1 MKCDYCEIIEQH
13 SYAEIVYEDK
23 DTLVIIKDT
32 VITPG
37 QITIVPKQH
46 HTIVELLPHPIM
58 EKCALLANK
67 VSMALFDIM
76 GGGTNILIQNG
87 LAGGQKVPH
96 VGIEIIPRKEND
108 NLPLQWSPKQLG
120 EADLEATYSLYQEEL
135 QREKKQPEK
144 SPPSPDPKPTDS
156 TEKSSD
162 KKSGSKKQKSPTP
175 DSYLL
180 KSVNRL
186 P

>member
-1 MKCDYCEIIEQH
+1 MKCDYCEIIEQPNH
-13 SYAEIVYEDK
+13 TEILYEDTDLFIIVK
-23 DTLVIIKDT
+23 DM

-37 QITIVPKQH
+37 QITIVPKAH
-46 HTIVELLPHPIM
+46 HPIVEMLPHPIM

-96 VGIEIIPRKEND
+96 FAIEIIPRKEND
-108 NLPLQWSPKQLG
+108 NLPLQWPPKQLG
-120 EADLEATYSLYQEEL
+120 EADLESTYSLYQEEL
-135 QREKKQPEK
+135 AREKKQPVDKIAPATSTTASAEEK
-144 SPPSPDPKPTDS
+144 PSAKK
-156 TEKSSD
+156 EKV
-162 KKSGSKKQKSPTP
+162 KP

>member
-1 MKCDYCEIIEQH
+1 MKCDYCEIIEQPNH
-13 SYAEIVYEDK
+13 TEILYEDK
-23 DTLVIIKDT
+23 DLFIIVKDM

-37 QITIVPKQH
+37 QITIVPKAH
-46 HTIVELLPHPIM
+46 HPIVEMLPHPLM

-96 VGIEIIPRKEND
+96 VAIEIIPRKEND
-108 NLPLQWSPKQLG
+108 NLPLQWPPKQLG
-120 EADLEATYSLYQEEL
+120 EADLESTYSLYQEEL
-135 QREKKQPEK
+135 HREKKQ
-144 SPPSPDPKPTDS
+144 
-156 TEKSSD
+156 SD
-162 KKSGSKKQKSPTP
+162 KTPLAPLDVAGSQEKPSAKKEKVKP

-180 KSVNRL
+180 KSISRL

>member
-1 MKCDYCEIIEQH
+1 MKCDYCEIIEQPNH
-13 SYAEIVYEDK
+13 TEILYEDK
-23 DTLVIIKDT
+23 DLFIIVKDM

-37 QITIVPKQH
+37 QITIVPKAH
-46 HTIVELLPHPIM
+46 HPIVEMLPHPIM

-96 VGIEIIPRKEND
+96 FAIEIIPRKEND
-108 NLPLQWSPKQLG
+108 TLPLQWPSKQLG
-120 EADLEATYSLYQEEL
+120 EADLESTYSLYQEEL
-135 QREKKQPEK
+135 HREKKQPDQTSSSTTDAKLLESSEK
-144 SPPSPDPKPTDS
+144 PS
-156 TEKSSD
+156 EK
-162 KKSGSKKQKSPTP
+162 KQESKKEKIKT

>member
-1 MKCDYCEIIEQH
+1 MKCDYCEIIEQPNH
-13 SYAEIVYEDK
+13 TEVLYEDK
-23 DTLVIIKDT
+23 DLFIIVKDM

-37 QITIVPKQH
+37 QITIVPKAH
-46 HTIVELLPHPIM
+46 HPIVEMLPHPIM

-96 VGIEIIPRKEND
+96 FAIEIIPRKEND
-108 NLPLQWSPKQLG
+108 NLPLQWPPKQLG

-135 QREKKQPEK
+135 HREKKQPDQT
-144 SPPSPDPKPTDS
+144 SPPATNAKPS
-156 TEKSSD
+156 EPSEQQD
-162 KKSGSKKQKSPTP
+162 KKSESKKEKVKP